1 MNEIFMYALMLNL
14 LIVVHAQFVIVL
26 IELQKLLSQEL
37 KCLRT
42 RLPHSYG
49 NELYQ
54 KVMMWV
60 CYIFIELDI
69 NILCRNVC
77 ILKCEYAVYTV
88 LLIQYIHTL

>member
-1 MNEIFMYALMLNL
+1 MYALMLNL

-37 KCLRT
+37 KCLRS

-54 KVMMWV
+54 KVMM
-60 CYIFIELDI
+60 
-69 NILCRNVC
+69 
-77 ILKCEYAVYTV
+77 
-88 LLIQYIHTL
+88 